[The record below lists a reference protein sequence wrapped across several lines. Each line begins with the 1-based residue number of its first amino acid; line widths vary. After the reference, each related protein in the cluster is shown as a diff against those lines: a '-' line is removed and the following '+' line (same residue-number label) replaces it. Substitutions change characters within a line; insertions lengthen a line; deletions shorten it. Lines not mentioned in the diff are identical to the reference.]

1 MYTVPLALSS
11 SVSTRVGNE
20 LGACRPA
27 KAKLATLVALG
38 CAVVIALISVTWTS
52 VLRDKWGK
60 LFTNDESVLALTAA
74 AMPIIG
80 LCELGNCPQT
90 TGCGVLRGSARP
102 AIGARI
108 NLGSFYFL
116 GTPVAL
122 ALAFWLKIGFGGLWY
137 GLLVAQFACAFSIL
151 FVVLR
156 TDWQVEAMKAMQ
168 LTGGHIKGQLQMGYA
183 NHHNKEDDD
192 EEQGLLPK

>member
-1 MYTVPLALSS
+1 M
-11 SVSTRVGNE
+11 
-20 LGACRPA
+20 
-27 KAKLATLVALG
+27 
-38 CAVVIALISVTWTS
+38 
-52 VLRDKWGK
+52 
-60 LFTNDESVLALTAA
+60 
-74 AMPIIG
+74 
-80 LCELGNCPQT
+80 
-90 TGCGVLRGSARP
+90 GCGVLRGSARP

-183 NHHNKEDDD
+183 NHHNKEDANHQSWVDLA
-192 EEQGLLPK
+192 EQVLVMKAYQSDRMIEIRPHSLAALGSAIRGLAE